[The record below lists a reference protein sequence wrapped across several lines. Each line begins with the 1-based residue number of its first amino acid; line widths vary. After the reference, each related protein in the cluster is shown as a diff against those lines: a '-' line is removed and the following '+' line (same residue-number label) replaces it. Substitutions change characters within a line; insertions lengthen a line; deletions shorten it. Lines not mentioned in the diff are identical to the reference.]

1 MRGIVSSPWPSS
13 ATPSPIRSSILVIE
27 DEPLVAEVIQVS
39 LEREGYGV
47 YLAATGREGIDMALE
62 RQPHLVLLDVMLP
75 DMDGMAVCAALR
87 GNTRTSAVP
96 IIMLSALD
104 TTDYKVAG
112 FEHGADDYVAKPF
125 HVPELLA
132 RVRTQLRHVAN
143 NLLSELTGL
152 PGNTLIERAIKTEL
166 ERGGDDLAILYIDI
180 DEFKAYNDAYG
191 FLAGNEII
199 KLAGRIAGEAALAH
213 DHDHGFR
220 GHVGGDDFVVVT
232 RAPDVEAL
240 CRDII
245 RAFQRER
252 SAYYS
257 AEDRARG
264 FIISTDRRGRRQE
277 FPLVSLSIG
286 VVTTRHRTIKDE
298 WEVSHIAADVK
309 RKAKSIPGD
318 AYYIDRRGEF

>member
-1 MRGIVSSPWPSS
+1 MSP
-13 ATPSPIRSSILVIE
+13 TKNSILVVD
-27 DEPLVAEVIQVS
+27 DEPLIAELIQSS
-39 LEREGYGV
+39 LEHEGYV
-47 YLAATGREGIDMALE
+47 VFVAATGQEGIDAALE
-62 RQPHLVLLDVMLP
+62 RQPHLILLDVMLP

-87 GNTRTSAVP
+87 GNTKTRAVP

-104 TTDYKVAG
+104 ATEHKVAG
-112 FEHGADDYVAKPF
+112 FEHGADDYIAKPF

-166 ERGGDDLAILYIDI
+166 QQSGDDLAILYIDI

-191 FLAGNEII
+191 FMAGNEII
-199 KLAGRIAGEAALAH
+199 KVTGRIAWQLVSAH
-213 DHDHGFR
+213 DREHGFC
-220 GHVGGDDFVVVT
+220 GHVGGDDFVIVT
-232 RAPDVEAL
+232 RSANVEAL

-245 RAFQRER
+245 RVFERER
-252 SAYYS
+252 SAHYS
-257 AEDRARG
+257 PEDRARG
-264 FIISTDRRGRRQE
+264 FIISTDRRGNQQE

-286 VVTTRHRTIKDE
+286 VVTTRHRMLKDE

-309 RKAKSIPGD
+309 RKAKSIPGNSFYVD
-318 AYYIDRRGEF
+318 QRGDF

>member
-1 MRGIVSSPWPSS
+1 MSSLWHASVTIVPTENSV
-13 ATPSPIRSSILVIE
+13 LVID
-27 DEPLVAEVIQVS
+27 DEPLIAELIQAS
-39 LEREGYGV
+39 LEHEGYTV
-47 YLAATGREGIDMALE
+47 SVALTGREGIAMALE
-62 RQPHLVLLDVMLP
+62 RQPHLILLDVMLP

-87 GNTRTSAVP
+87 ANTRTSSVP

-112 FEHGADDYVAKPF
+112 FEHGADDYIAKPF

-152 PGNTLIERAIKTEL
+152 PGNTLIERAIKTEV
-166 ERGGDDLAILYIDI
+166 ERGGDNLAILYIDI

-199 KLAGRIAGEAALAH
+199 RFTGGIAREVVLAFDREQ
-213 DHDHGFR
+213 GFC

-232 RAPDVEAL
+232 RTPDLDAMCEE
-240 CRDII
+240 II
-245 RAFQRER
+245 GRFERQRAAF
-252 SAYYS
+252 YS
-257 AEDRARG
+257 PEDRTRG
-264 FIISTDRRGRRQE
+264 YIVSTDRRGNLQT

-286 VVTTRHRTIKDE
+286 VVTTRHRAIKDE
-298 WEVSHIAADVK
+298 WEVSYIAAEVK
-309 RKAKSIPGD
+309 RKAKSLSGNSYYVDQRGD
-318 AYYIDRRGEF
+318 F